1 MSLTT
6 ITSKEIKDIRLDN
19 IKLLEENV
27 GKKQCLGSDFF
38 SMTPKGQTT
47 KTKTNTWTTSKSE
60 ASAQQN
66 QQLLHEKITY
76 RMGDNFFKPYIR

>member
-6 ITSKEIKDIRLDN
+6 ITSKDIKDIRLDN

-47 KTKTNTWTTSKSE
+47 KTKINTCDYI
-60 ASAQQN
+60 
-66 QQLLHEKITY
+66 KI
-76 RMGDNFFKPYIR
+76 RSFCIAEPAIN